1 MRLSFSV
8 VFLLILDS
16 KNISWVENIYN
27 RQFTKFKLKWNDLE
41 YYQGSKN
48 IIRLICTKSAYID
61 YLSKLGNR
69 RNYTRTKISSPMENS
84 TDTNKQQIRQSTRIT
99 KNIFIY
105 FIAMILCYSPFSI
118 VVIISGFSS
127 VDLKVV
133 ETFPVTVAFMNSF
146 INPIFVLLAYDRAQN
161 GSF

>member
-16 KNISWVENIYN
+16 KNISWVENICN
-27 RQFTKFKLKWNDLE
+27 RQFTKFKLKWNHLE

-48 IIRLICTKSAYID
+48 IILLICTKSSYID
-61 YLSKLGNR
+61 YLPKLGNR

-84 TDTNKQQIRQSTRIT
+84 TDKQQIRQSTRST

-105 FIAMILCYSPFSI
+105 FIAMILCYSSFSI
-118 VVIISGFSS
+118 VVIISGFTS

>member
-16 KNISWVENIYN
+16 KNISWVENICN

-48 IIRLICTKSAYID
+48 IILLICTKSAYID
-61 YLSKLGNR
+61 YLPKLGNR
-69 RNYTRTKISSPMENS
+69 RNYTRTKISSPMKNL

-118 VVIISGFSS
+118 VVIISGFTS

-133 ETFPVTVAFMNSF
+133 ETFPVTVVFKNSF

>member
-16 KNISWVENIYN
+16 KNISWVENICN
-27 RQFTKFKLKWNDLE
+27 RWFTKFKLKWNGLK

-48 IIRLICTKSAYID
+48 GFLLICTKSAYID
-61 YLSKLGNR
+61 YLPKLGNR
-69 RNYTRTKISSPMENS
+69 RNYKRTKTSSPMENS
-84 TDTNKQQIRQSTRIT
+84 TDTNTQQIRQSTRST

-118 VVIISGFSS
+118 VVIISGFTS

>member
-1 MRLSFSV
+1 
-8 VFLLILDS
+8 
-16 KNISWVENIYN
+16 
-27 RQFTKFKLKWNDLE
+27 
-41 YYQGSKN
+41 
-48 IIRLICTKSAYID
+48 
-61 YLSKLGNR
+61 
-69 RNYTRTKISSPMENS
+69 MENS

-118 VVIISGFSS
+118 VVIISGFTS

-133 ETFPVTVAFMNSF
+133 ETFLVTVAFMNSF